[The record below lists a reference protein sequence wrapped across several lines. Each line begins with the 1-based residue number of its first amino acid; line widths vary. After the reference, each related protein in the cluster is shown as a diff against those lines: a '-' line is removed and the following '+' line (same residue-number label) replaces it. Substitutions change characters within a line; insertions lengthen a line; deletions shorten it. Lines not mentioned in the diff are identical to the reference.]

1 MQARDRV
8 VLMLKKKLYFCGFS
22 AFQKVERRQTLMQL
36 MVWLGRH
43 VGAPRSEA
51 AAWEQWNAGG
61 NTHLNQAG
69 I

>member
-1 MQARDRV
+1 
-8 VLMLKKKLYFCGFS
+8 
-22 AFQKVERRQTLMQL
+22 MQL